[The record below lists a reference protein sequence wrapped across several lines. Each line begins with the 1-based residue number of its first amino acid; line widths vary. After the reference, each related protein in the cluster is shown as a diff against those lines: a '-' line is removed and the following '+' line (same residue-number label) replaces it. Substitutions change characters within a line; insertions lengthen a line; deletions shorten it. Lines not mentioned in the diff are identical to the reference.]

1 MINYMQIENFKSIK
15 KLALPLENLN
25 LFFGMNGMGKS
36 SVIQVLLLLRQSFWE
51 NYKSSLDCLYTNG
64 EMIQLGTSKDIFC
77 QSADSDIIR
86 FYVQFGMNTSYD
98 CCYKYKA
105 DELDSDQ
112 MMRTETEVNESYTVP
127 LFSDHFSYLGAEHIG
142 PKKQYSTENWK
153 KNGVAR
159 LGIMGEFV
167 VPFLALEGEKIR
179 IPDDMCME
187 TGKTNRL
194 IDQVSAW
201 MAEISPGI
209 RISAELLPAIEK
221 AKLAISYS
229 GDRLVSDAF
238 LPVNVGFGIPYV
250 LPLVVELLVSG
261 EESLLLIENPESHLH
276 PKGQTMI
283 AKLISL
289 AANHGCQIICE
300 SHSDH
305 VINGVR
311 VAVKNGYISNKK
323 VGVSFFSKNRDQET
337 KVDNI
342 YVDEKG
348 NLSDYPSGLLDE
360 WGILMT
366 ELI

>member
-15 KLALPLENLN
+15 KVTLPLENLN

-36 SVIQVLLLLRQSFWE
+36 SVIQVLLLLRQSFWG

-64 EMIQLGTSKDIFC
+64 EIIQLGTSKDIFC
-77 QSADSDIIR
+77 QNGASDVIR
-86 FYVQFGMNTSYD
+86 FYVQFSNCIAYD
-98 CCYKYKA
+98 CCYKYEAEKQ
-105 DELDSDQ
+105 DSDQ
-112 MMRTETEVNESYTVP
+112 LMRIGTEKKENYDVS
-127 LFSDHFSYLGAEHIG
+127 LFSDQFSYLGAEHIG
-142 PKKQYSTENWK
+142 PRKQYSTENWK
-153 KNGVAR
+153 RNGVAR
-159 LGIMGEFV
+159 FGTMGEFI

-179 IPDDMCME
+179 IPDDMCLE

-209 RISAELLPAIEK
+209 RISAELLPVIEK

-229 GDRLVSDAF
+229 GDRLVSDTF

-250 LPLVVELLVSG
+250 LPLVVELLVAG
-261 EESLLLIENPESHLH
+261 EDSLLLIENPESHLH

-311 VAVKNGYISNKK
+311 VAVKNGQINSKK
-323 VGVSFFSKNRDQET
+323 VGVSFFSKNSDQET

-348 NLSDYPSGLLDE
+348 NLNDYPSGLLDE

>member
-1 MINYMQIENFKSIK
+1 MINYVQIENFKSIR
-15 KLALPLENLN
+15 KLSLPLENLN

-36 SVIQVLLLLRQSFWE
+36 TVIQALLLLRQSFWE
-51 NYKSSLDCLYTNG
+51 NHKSGLDFLYTNG
-64 EMIQLGTSKDIFC
+64 EMIQLGTGKDVFC
-77 QSADSDIIR
+77 QSGITDNIR
-86 FYVQFGMNTSYD
+86 FYIQYGNKIKYD
-98 CCYKYKA
+98 CYYKY
-105 DELDSDQ
+105 ELDAPESDQ
-112 MMRTETEVNESYTVP
+112 LMRVGEKDEDNYDVS
-127 LFSDHFSYLGAEHIG
+127 LFSERFSYLGAEHIG
-142 PKKQYSTENWK
+142 PRKQYSIENWK
-153 KNGVAR
+153 KNGVTK
-159 LGIMGEFV
+159 LGIAGEFV
-167 VPFLALEGEKIR
+167 VPFLAMEGEKIR
-179 IPDDMCME
+179 VPDEMCLQ

-209 RISAELLPAIEK
+209 RIAAELLPSIEK
-221 AKLAISYS
+221 EKLGISYT
-229 GDRLVSDAF
+229 GNRLVSDAF
-238 LPVNVGFGIPYV
+238 LPINVGFGIPYV
-250 LPLVVELLVSG
+250 LPLIVELLISDKD
-261 EESLLLIENPESHLH
+261 SLLLIENPESHLH

-289 AANHGCQIICE
+289 AAGRGCQIICE

-311 VAVKNGYISNKK
+311 VAVKKGKISNEK
-323 VGVSFFSKNRDQET
+323 VGISFFSKNKEQET

-342 YVDEKG
+342 YIDRKG